1 MGNNHI
7 QNMIPIVMFLLLIS
21 SSIELVTD
29 EGELIDGF
37 VYIEDSVITLDSWIE
52 SNNGYFGITENG
64 DNFYLIITDD
74 TIKVKIW
81 TDEGK
86 IRIIEPLI

>member
-1 MGNNHI
+1 
-7 QNMIPIVMFLLLIS
+7 MIPIVMFLLLVS

-29 EGELIDGF
+29 EGELVDGF
-37 VYIEDSVITLDSWIE
+37 VYMGDSVITLDTWERSHT
-52 SNNGYFGITENG
+52 GYFGTTEEG
-64 DNFYLIITDD
+64 DNFYLIVTDD
-74 TIKVKIW
+74 SLKIKIW